1 MARRMVVKI
10 GEDVLRKHAK
20 EVTEFD
26 EKLAELLDDMTET
39 MIYEDGVGL
48 AAPQVGVLK
57 RAVVISPN
65 GKDFYE
71 FVNPVITASSG
82 RQICNEGCLS
92 VPDIRGEVER
102 PKKIEVSAQDR
113 NGRKFAFKAEGFFAN
128 ICCHE
133 FDHLDGILFVDKM
146 IRKKNK

>member
-1 MARRMVVKI
+1 MSRRIVVKI
-10 GEDVLRKHAK
+10 GEDVLRKRAK

-26 EKLAELLDDMTET
+26 GRLAELLDDMTET
-39 MIYEDGVGL
+39 MIFEDGVGL

-71 FVNPVITASSG
+71 FVNPVILGHSG
-82 RQICNEGCLS
+82 KQICNEGCLS

-102 PKKIEVSAQDR
+102 PKKIEVAAQDR
-113 NGRKFAFKAEGFFAN
+113 NGRKFTFKAEGFFAN

-146 IRKKNK
+146 IRKKGK